1 MIAETMALML
11 AAPLQVQGGLDEGG
25 ILQALQYPLFQRAL
39 LVGLA
44 ASVACGVVGSF
55 VVVKRITSLSG
66 GLSHAAFGGVG
77 LGYLLGFP
85 PLLGAAGFALL
96 CGLVIGLTHQRMRS
110 ALDTLVSIVW
120 SAGMALGILFIALS
134 PGYAPDME
142 TYLFGSIL
150 YVPSD
155 SVVMVALLDAVIVF
169 LVGLRFRELR
179 AICFDEEFA
188 RTLGLPVERLFLLL
202 MAMVSLAVVV
212 LINVVGI
219 ILVIAL
225 LTVPAATARLWVDRL
240 AAMMVLA
247 TLLSAACTTGGLFF
261 SYGLSNHLD
270 VNIPPGPVI
279 ILLSVAFYA
288 ASLLLRGRKSADA
301 AG

>member
-1 MIAETMALML
+1 MNTNLAMLLSVDHGGVFDALH
-11 AAPLQVQGGLDEGG
+11 
-25 ILQALQYPLFQRAL
+25 YPFFQRAL

-44 ASVACGVVGSF
+44 ASVACGIVGSF

-66 GLSHAAFGGVG
+66 GLSHASFGGVG

-96 CGLVIGLTHQRMRS
+96 CGLGIGLTHQRMRS
-110 ALDTLVSIVW
+110 ALDTLISIVW
-120 SAGMALGILFIALS
+120 SAGMALGILFVHLS
-134 PGYAPDME
+134 PGYAGDLMS
-142 TYLFGSIL
+142 YLFGSIL
-150 YVPSD
+150 FIPSD
-155 SVVMVALLDAVIVF
+155 SVTMVLLLDGIILAAVS
-169 LVGLRFRELR
+169 LRFRELR

-202 MAMVSLAVVV
+202 MALVALAVVT
-212 LINVVGI
+212 LISVVGI

-225 LTVPAATARLWVDRL
+225 LTVPAATARLWVERL
-240 AAMMVLA
+240 ASMMVLA
-247 TLLSAACTTGGLFF
+247 TMLGAGCTSGGLFL
-261 SYGLSNHLD
+261 SYTLSDRLE

-279 ILLSVAFYA
+279 ILLAVLLYA
-288 ASLLLRGRKSADA
+288 ISLTLRGRRSSEA

>member
-1 MIAETMALML
+1 MIAETMTLML
-11 AAPLQVQGGLDEGG
+11 SAPLQAHDALDHGG
-25 ILQALQYPLFQRAL
+25 IFEALQYPFFQRAL

-44 ASVACGVVGSF
+44 ASVACGIVGSF

-96 CGLVIGLTHQRMRS
+96 CGLGIGLTHQRMRS

-134 PGYAPDME
+134 PGYAPDLMS
-142 TYLFGSIL
+142 YLFGSIL
-150 YVPSD
+150 FVPAD
-155 SVVMVALLDAVIVF
+155 SVVMVAVLDVVIVL
-169 LVGLRFRELR
+169 LVALRFRELR

-202 MAMVSLAVVV
+202 MALVALAVVT
-212 LINVVGI
+212 LISVAGI

-247 TLLSAACTTGGLFF
+247 TVLSAACTTGGLFL
-261 SYGLSNHLD
+261 SYGLSDHLD

-288 ASLLLRGRKSADA
+288 VSLVLRGRKSADA

>member
-1 MIAETMALML
+1 MIGETMALML
-11 AAPLQVQGGLDEGG
+11 AAPLQAHDALDQGGV
-25 ILQALQYPLFQRAL
+25 LQALQYPLFQRAL

-150 YVPSD
+150 YVPAD
-155 SVVMVALLDAVIVF
+155 SVAMVALLDVVIVV
-169 LVGLRFRELR
+169 LVALRFRELR

-202 MAMVSLAVVV
+202 MALVSLAVVV

-240 AAMMVLA
+240 ATMMVVA
-247 TLLSAACTTGGLFF
+247 TLLGAACTTGGLFL
-261 SYGLSNHLD
+261 SYGLSDHLD

-288 ASLLLRGRKSADA
+288 VSLALRGRKSADA

>member
-202 MAMVSLAVVV
+202 MALVSLAVVV

>member
-1 MIAETMALML
+1 MIALFADFLA
-11 AAPLQVQGGLDEGG
+11 AAPLQAHSSVEGG
-25 ILQALQYPLFQRAL
+25 SLIDALQYPLFQRAL
-39 LVGLA
+39 LVGLL
-44 ASVACGVVGSF
+44 ASIACGVVGSF

-77 LGYLLGFP
+77 LGYWLGFP

-96 CGLVIGLTHQRMRS
+96 CGLGIGLTHQRMRS
-110 ALDTLVSIVW
+110 ALDTLISIVW
-120 SAGMALGILFIALS
+120 STGMALGILFVALS
-134 PGYAPDME
+134 GRYGSDLL

-150 YVPSD
+150 FVPAD
-155 SVVMVALLDAVIVF
+155 SVVMVAVLDGAILLMVV
-169 LVGLRFRELR
+169 LLFRELR

-188 RTLGLPVERLFLLL
+188 RALGLPVERLFLLL
-202 MAMVSLAVVV
+202 MVLVSLAVVV

-240 AAMMVLA
+240 ASMMVLA
-247 TLLSAACTTGGLFF
+247 TLLSAACTTSGLFL
-261 SYGLSNHLD
+261 SYGLSDRFD

-279 ILLSVAFYA
+279 ILLSVLVYGCCLAV
-288 ASLLLRGRKSADA
+288 RGRRSIEA

>member
-1 MIAETMALML
+1 MIAETVTLML
-11 AAPLQVQGGLDEGG
+11 AAPLQVHDSLDHGGLLD
-25 ILQALQYPLFQRAL
+25 ALQYPLFQRAL

-44 ASVACGVVGSF
+44 ASLACGIVGSF

-77 LGYLLGFP
+77 LGYLMGFP
-85 PLLGAAGFALL
+85 PLLGAAGFAML
-96 CGLVIGLTHQRMRS
+96 CGLGIGLTHQRMRS

-120 SAGMALGILFIALS
+120 SVGMALGILFVALS
-134 PGYAPDME
+134 DRYAGDLM

-150 YVPSD
+150 FVPAD
-155 SVVMVALLDAVIVF
+155 SVTMVVLLDLVIVGI
-169 LVGLRFRELR
+169 VALRFRELR

-202 MAMVSLAVVV
+202 MTLVSLAVVV

-240 AAMMVLA
+240 ASMMTLA
-247 TLLSAACTTGGLFF
+247 TLLSAACTTGGLFL
-261 SYGLSNHLD
+261 SYGLSDHLD
-270 VNIPPGPVI
+270 SNIPPGPVI
-279 ILLSVAFYA
+279 ILLSVALYA
-288 ASLLLRGRKSADA
+288 VSLVIRGRKSAGA